1 MLFSSEYHSFE
12 KKQTGKLQMN
22 TARNEM
28 KQEEK
33 RKRRVVGIGILQL
46 LGVLSFSFFKSM
58 FIVIKREGRVKRPWD
73 ELLGVR
79 CS

>member
-46 LGVLSFSFFKSM
+46 LGVLSFSFLNLCSLLLRGK
-58 FIVIKREGRVKRPWD
+58 EG
-73 ELLGVR
+73 
-79 CS
+79 

>member
-1 MLFSSEYHSFE
+1 
-12 KKQTGKLQMN
+12 MN
-22 TARNEM
+22 TERNEM
-28 KQEEK
+28 KQKEK
-33 RKRRVVGIGILQL
+33 KKEKGCGYWDIAAFGRS
-46 LGVLSFSFFKSM
+46 LSFFFKSI